1 MFKKRNDFDQYLK
14 NIRISFPVFHKA
26 ERRFFQDFS
35 ANVREYQAIHPMS
48 TLSDLEEEFGRPK
61 DIIMDY
67 FYNMNSS
74 SYLLYRDCEKKSVNK
89 ILL

>member
-14 NIRISFPVFHKA
+14 NVRISFPVFHKA

-48 TLSDLEEEFGRPK
+48 TLSDLEGGPLFK
-61 DIIMDY
+61 NY
-67 FYNMNSS
+67 YWCC
-74 SYLLYRDCEKKSVNK
+74 YRFPF
-89 ILL
+89 I